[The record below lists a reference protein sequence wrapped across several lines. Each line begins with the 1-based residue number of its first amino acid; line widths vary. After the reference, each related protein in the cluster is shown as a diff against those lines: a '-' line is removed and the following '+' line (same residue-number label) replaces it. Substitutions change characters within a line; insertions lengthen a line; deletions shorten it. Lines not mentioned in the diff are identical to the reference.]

1 MSFSLGTF
9 QEDYL
14 NRERIALLRD
24 DLQIYA
30 FATIMPISNEKVS
43 IDLMRYLTHP
53 AGDVMQ
59 MLILQLLQW
68 SKDQG
73 YQIFDLGMAPLAN
86 VGSKSFSSSRDKTL
100 HLAYNFGNRFYGFK
114 GLRNYKQKF
123 RPRWENRYVIYS
135 NQSALVKLLIA
146 LLDITHRSNG

>member
-1 MSFSLGTF
+1 MTLIFFVSIFIPRKFF

-86 VGSKSFSSSRDKTL
+86 VGSKSFSSSP
-100 HLAYNFGNRFYGFK
+100 G
-114 GLRNYKQKF
+114 
-123 RPRWENRYVIYS
+123 
-135 NQSALVKLLIA
+135 
-146 LLDITHRSNG
+146 